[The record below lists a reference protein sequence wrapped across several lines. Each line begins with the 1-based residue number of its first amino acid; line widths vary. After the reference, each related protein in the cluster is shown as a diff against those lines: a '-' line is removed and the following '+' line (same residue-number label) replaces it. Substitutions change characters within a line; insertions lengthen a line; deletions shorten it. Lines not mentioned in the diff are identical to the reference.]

1 MACKYCGETDPIKLM
16 MSTRMINGKALSFD
30 VCFSCSWREKFE
42 AEVMGNMKHGK
53 ILRSPDWKGIYKDR
67 KFLELLGRF
76 NSTGQPAICNDK
88 PVFKRPKS

>member
-1 MACKYCGETDPIKLM
+1 MECVLCGERDPLKLI
-16 MSTRMINGKALSFD
+16 MSTRMINGKAQSFD

-67 KFLELLGRF
+67 KFIELLGRF
-76 NSTGQPAICNDK
+76 YNQGERKARAPDLGKGN
-88 PVFKRPKS
+88 